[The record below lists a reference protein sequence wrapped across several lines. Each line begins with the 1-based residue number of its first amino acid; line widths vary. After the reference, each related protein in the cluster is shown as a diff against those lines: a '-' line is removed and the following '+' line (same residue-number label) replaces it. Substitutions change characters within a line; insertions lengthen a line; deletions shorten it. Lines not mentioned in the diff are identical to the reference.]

1 MDRLAARQGQGAVLG
16 QQAALLVA
24 AGVGAVEVAAPVEVI
39 GVYLQ
44 GVEQA
49 EKHLLLGG
57 ADAGLVVAHG
67 GHRHAQPLGQLA
79 PAQAQ
84 LLAPA
89 AHLLTKG
96 HKHTSYVCD
105 RFRHVFLYSNPKVW
119 LCQCS
124 LTRNL

>member
-16 QQAALLVA
+16 QQAALLVT

-49 EKHLLLGG
+49 EKHLLPGG

-67 GHRHAQPLGQLA
+67 GH
-79 PAQAQ
+79 
-84 LLAPA
+84 
-89 AHLLTKG
+89 
-96 HKHTSYVCD
+96 
-105 RFRHVFLYSNPKVW
+105 
-119 LCQCS
+119 
-124 LTRNL
+124 